1 VAEYVTR
8 DENRITPPQIST
20 GHEYLLGYI
29 DNVVTWTFYFSV
41 NDNSIFQELS
51 SKWLSS
57 H

>member
-1 VAEYVTR
+1 
-8 DENRITPPQIST
+8 
-20 GHEYLLGYI
+20 LGYI